1 MHLSFL
7 TIRLFCKF
15 SSNLKFLWNFA
26 IEFEIL
32 FPFWLGD
39 LFDVNYCLICGS
51 SKAVLLSGCGKC
63 EMRLN
68 DNMVVFPVCFSPLL
82 YEIRICKKG
91 YHHII
96 ALSTLENITT
106 NHIWL
111 AISIFPSTP
120 KKTKIMKSNITH
132 IVSLNDHICTL
143 MLMITCTQ
151 LFTETNFSLSNS
163 FETTYVYS

>member
-1 MHLSFL
+1 
-7 TIRLFCKF
+7 
-15 SSNLKFLWNFA
+15 
-26 IEFEIL
+26 
-32 FPFWLGD
+32 
-39 LFDVNYCLICGS
+39 
-51 SKAVLLSGCGKC
+51 
-63 EMRLN
+63 MRLN
-68 DNMVVFPVCFSPLL
+68 DNMVVFHVCFSPLL